1 MRKAEKERAQ
11 DPYEVGEACLR
22 GHEWHTS
29 SGHKAEQQSQEP
41 GDLPG
46 LASVACRSQ
55 VGSCGQVVSLWL
67 LVEYIILPQ
76 GPLVTRR
83 EFGVDEGTHNPETA
97 AAQLSHQSKLPSQG
111 QSEAMGV
118 LHAWI

>member
-1 MRKAEKERAQ
+1 MSIGQE
-11 DPYEVGEACLR
+11 
-22 GHEWHTS
+22 
-29 SGHKAEQQSQEP
+29 AEQSQ
-41 GDLPG
+41 GQGYLPG

-83 EFGVDEGTHNPETA
+83 EFGVDEGTHNPERA
-97 AAQLSHQSKLPSQG
+97 AAQPSHQSKLPSQG
-111 QSEAMGV
+111 HPEVMGV
-118 LHAWI
+118 LYAWI

>member
-1 MRKAEKERAQ
+1 M
-11 DPYEVGEACLR
+11 
-22 GHEWHTS
+22 S
-29 SGHKAEQQSQEP
+29 SGHGVEQQSQEW
-41 GDLPG
+41 GYLPG

-76 GPLVTRR
+76 GPLMTKR
-83 EFGVDEGTHNPETA
+83 EFGVDESTHNPERA
-97 AAQLSHQSKLPSQG
+97 VAQLSHRSKLPSQG

-118 LHAWI
+118 LHAWL